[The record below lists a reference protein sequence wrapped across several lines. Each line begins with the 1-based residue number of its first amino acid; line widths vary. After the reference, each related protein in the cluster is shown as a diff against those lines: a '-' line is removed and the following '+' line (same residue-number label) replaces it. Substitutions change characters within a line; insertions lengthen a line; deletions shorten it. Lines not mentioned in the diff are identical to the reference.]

1 MHIRQNAEVKT
12 AVIHQGQS
20 LEVKATQHINYV
32 HVVSG
37 AIQIAEHTVEA
48 GGAIAF
54 LDDTEIKASKD
65 AQVIWF
71 DLPEVPN

>member
-12 AVIHQGQS
+12 AVIQQGQS
-20 LEVKATQHINYV
+20 LQVQATQQINYI

-37 AIQIAEHTVEA
+37 TVQIAEHRVEA

-54 LDDTEIKASKD
+54 LDDSAIQAIDD

-71 DLPEVPN
+71 DLPEVPH